1 MKSFPSTLLK
11 SGQSVDVYSSSKSIK
26 EAMIAAF
33 NNAMNASQESKPIF
47 DAKSLGLDYISGL
60 NSTTK
65 KELIDNIAAPITS
78 GATVKNKRSTI
89 RRTNEFITIEN
100 PLKFSSDVLNSIN
113 KYRFMFKKA
122 VRTNTIRYTVVDD
135 SKDTTSSGNNV
146 QHIDYINEASTPA
159 LFNPWYSV
167 STKGF
172 SASVPLIVLSDDVI
186 KENETKGNESIDI
199 IQDIRDNGKPKDNAN
214 SSTQIDTSSENQTAK
229 EKWVQMKVN
238 LAPQSKNIDLSD
250 CSIDTLV
257 KLSEQRATSLIGKK
271 EAISE
276 LGVAKYR
283 YIDFMFC
290 RDLGKIPNNHLL
302 TLRKFTRPVGDN
314 INTRLPKSDTPYN
327 FNQSMDVGRLVTW
340 FGNGDNKLE
349 DIIKYNYAATF
360 KQLDSKIQPVDSQED
375 EESTGIIGKMVNTIN
390 PRYNQAMSQ
399 GRTGSHNFISQLG
412 GRYLS
417 TSFANFARGG
427 QYERHEIFTPYDH
440 NKVYEPKNTIQS
452 THVYEGKLT
461 FSQEFTIKF
470 SYKLR
475 AYDNINPRAA
485 FLDLIGNILAVTYR
499 SGTFWGGSRMFRGA
513 PPNKVGTAKV
523 NAFLD
528 RTFDTLGGIGNN
540 LLSGN
545 LDIGGTLGSIWGAV
559 KQIASDAFN
568 TAKSLA
574 LGNTSTKGKSPLQV
588 IGAIVKHTG
597 LWSGVQGMIKNGL
610 GRPAVYALDSLLTGD
625 NVGLWHLTI
634 GNPRNPIMSIGNLI
648 IDKSEIT
655 QSGPLGLDD
664 FPTDL
669 MVSVSLKHGRPRDSA
684 EIQKMYTKGSGP
696 IYTPLGAKAASNF
709 YKLTSTKY
717 SANITTDDKDKDD
730 KDKENSFFNYIEQQ
744 QASTNDNAKSS
755 SALTTTEQTKI
766 VSTSAIAS
774 DKSKDLVDAANS
786 MLSNT
791 TNTVLYTDDTSWVYA
806 ELGDYLDEVVQ
817 TSIELSQPS
826 GEPPLDDATKQQ
838 MTEAANRYMPPNST
852 NQQEGI
858 T

>member
-65 KELIDNIAAPITS
+65 KELIDNIAAPITR
-78 GATVKNKRSTI
+78 GATEKNNRSTI
-89 RRTNEFITIEN
+89 GRTNKFITIEN

-135 SKDTTSSGNNV
+135 SKDTTSSGNNM

-172 SASVPLIVLSDDVI
+172 SASVPLVVLSDDES
-186 KENETKGNESIDI
+186 KDETVYR
-199 IQDIRDNGKPKDNAN
+199 IQDIRDTGKPKDNAN
-214 SSTQIDTSSENQTAK
+214 SSTQADTSSENQTTK
-229 EKWVQMKVN
+229 EKWIDMKVN

-257 KLSEQRATSLIGKK
+257 KLSEHRATSLVGQQ

-360 KQLDSKIQPVDSQED
+360 KQFDSKVDVVDSQED
-375 EESTGIIGKMVNTIN
+375 EESTGIIGKIVNTIN

-399 GRTGSHNFISQLG
+399 GRTGAHNFISQLG

-417 TSFANFARGG
+417 TSYANFGRGG
-427 QYERHEIFTPYDH
+427 QYDRHDIFGMYDH
-440 NKVYEPKNTIQS
+440 HKVYEPKNTIQS

-709 YKLTSTKY
+709 YKLTSINY
-717 SANITTDDKDKDD
+717 SANITKDKNDE
-730 KDKENSFFNYIEQQ
+730 ENSVFNFIEQQ
-744 QASTNDNAKSS
+744 KASTNNNAKSS
-755 SALTTTEQTKI
+755 STRTTTEQTKI

-786 MLSNT
+786 MLSNAT
-791 TNTVLYTDDTSWVYA
+791 ETSLHTNDASWVYA

-838 MTEAANRYMPPNST
+838 MTEAANRYTAQDGANGA
-852 NQQEGI
+852 NQQ
-858 T
+858 

>member
-65 KELIDNIAAPITS
+65 KELIDNIAAPITG
-78 GATVKNKRSTI
+78 GATVKNNRSTI

-135 SKDTTSSGNNV
+135 SKDTTSGGNNM

-172 SASVPLIVLSDDVI
+172 SASVPLVVLSDDES
-186 KENETKGNESIDI
+186 KDETIYR
-199 IQDIRDNGKPKDNAN
+199 IQDIRDTGKPKDNAN
-214 SSTQIDTSSENQTAK
+214 SSTQADTSSENQTTK
-229 EKWVQMKVN
+229 ETWIDMKVN

-257 KLSEQRATSLIGKK
+257 KLSEKRATSLVG
-271 EAISE
+271 ENSAISE

-399 GRTGSHNFISQLG
+399 GRTGAHNFISQLG

-709 YKLTSTKY
+709 YKLTSIKY
-717 SANITTDDKDKDD
+717 SANITKDEN
-730 KDKENSFFNYIEQQ
+730 DKENSVFNFIEQQ
-744 QASTNDNAKSS
+744 KASTNANAKSNS
-755 SALTTTEQTKI
+755 TRTTTEQTKI
-766 VSTSAIAS
+766 VATSAIAS
-774 DKSKDLVDAANS
+774 DKSADLVNAANS
-786 MLSNT
+786 MLSNAT
-791 TNTVLYTDDTSWVYA
+791 KTSLHTNDASWVYA

-826 GEPPLDDATKQQ
+826 GEPPLDDATKKQ
-838 MTEAANRYMPPNST
+838 MAADANRYMAQDGANGA

>member
-65 KELIDNIAAPITS
+65 KELIDNIAAPITK
-78 GATVKNKRSTI
+78 GATEKNKRSTI

-135 SKDTTSSGNNV
+135 SKDTTSSGNNM

-172 SASVPLIVLSDDVI
+172 SASVPLVVLSDDES
-186 KENETKGNESIDI
+186 KDETIYR
-199 IQDIRDNGKPKDNAN
+199 IQDIRDDGKPKDNAD
-214 SSTQIDTSSENQTAK
+214 SSTQADTSSENQTTK

-257 KLSEQRATSLIGKK
+257 KLSEQRATSLVGG
-271 EAISE
+271 AFISE

-349 DIIKYNYAATF
+349 DIIKYNYVATF
-360 KQLDSKIQPVDSQED
+360 KQFDSKVDVVDSHED
-375 EESTGIIGKMVNTIN
+375 EESTGIIGKIVNTIN

-399 GRTGSHNFISQLG
+399 GRTGAHNFISQLG

-417 TSFANFARGG
+417 TSYANFARGG
-427 QYERHEIFTPYDH
+427 QYDRHDIFGMYDH
-440 NKVYEPKNTIQS
+440 HKVYEPKNTIQS

-717 SANITTDDKDKDD
+717 SANITKDEN
-730 KDKENSFFNYIEQQ
+730 DKENSFFNYIEQQ
-744 QASTNDNAKSS
+744 QASTNTNAKSS
-755 SALTTTEQTKI
+755 SARTTDEQTKI
-766 VSTSAIAS
+766 VATSTIAS
-774 DKSKDLVDAANS
+774 DKSEDLVDAANS

-791 TNTVLYTDDTSWVYA
+791 DNKVIYTNDKSWVYA

-838 MTEAANRYMPPNST
+838 MTEAANRYMAQDAANGANSQ
-852 NQQEGI
+852 NA
-858 T
+858 

>member
-65 KELIDNIAAPITS
+65 KELIDNIAAPITR
-78 GATVKNKRSTI
+78 GATEKNNRSTI
-89 RRTNEFITIEN
+89 CRTNEFITIEN

-135 SKDTTSSGNNV
+135 SKDTTSGGNNT

-172 SASVPLIVLSDDVI
+172 SASVPLVVLSDDES
-186 KENETKGNESIDI
+186 KDETIYR
-199 IQDIRDNGKPKDNAN
+199 IQDIRDTGKPKDNAN
-214 SSTQIDTSSENQTAK
+214 SSTQADTSSENQTAK

-257 KLSEQRATSLIGKK
+257 KLSEQRATSLVGKK

-349 DIIKYNYAATF
+349 DIIKYNYVATF
-360 KQLDSKIQPVDSQED
+360 KQFDSKIQEVESHED
-375 EESTGIIGKMVNTIN
+375 DESTGIIGKLVNTIN

-399 GRTGSHNFISQLG
+399 GRTGAHNFISQLG

-417 TSFANFARGG
+417 TSYANFGRGG
-427 QYERHEIFTPYDH
+427 QYDRHQIFGMYDH
-440 NKVYEPKNTIQS
+440 HKVYEPKNTIQS

-717 SANITTDDKDKDD
+717 SANITKDD

-744 QASTNDNAKSS
+744 QASTNTNAKSNN
-755 SALTTTEQTKI
+755 ALTTDEQTKI
-766 VSTSAIAS
+766 VATSTITS
-774 DKSKDLVDAANS
+774 DKSKDLVNAANS
-786 MLSNT
+786 ILSSVDG
-791 TNTVLYTDDTSWVYA
+791 VLVTDDTSWVYA

-838 MTEAANRYMPPNST
+838 MAAAANEYMAKDGTNGA
-852 NQQEGI
+852 NQQGGI

>member
-65 KELIDNIAAPITS
+65 KELIDNIAAPITG
-78 GATVKNKRSTI
+78 GATVKNNRSTI

-135 SKDTTSSGNNV
+135 SKDTTSSGNNM

-172 SASVPLIVLSDDVI
+172 SASVPLIVSSAD
-186 KENETKGNESIDI
+186 ESTDI
-199 IQDIRDNGKPKDNAN
+199 SINRIQDIRDDGKPKDNAD
-214 SSTQIDTSSENQTAK
+214 SSTQADTSP
-229 EKWVQMKVN
+229 EKQKTIETWTEMKVN

-257 KLSEQRATSLIGKK
+257 KLSEQRATSLIGGTG
-271 EAISE
+271 ISE

-349 DIIKYNYAATF
+349 DIIKYNYVATF
-360 KQLDSKIQPVDSQED
+360 KQFDSKIQQVDSEED
-375 EESTGIIGKMVNTIN
+375 DESTGIIGKLVNTIN
-390 PRYNQAMSQ
+390 PKYNQAMSQ
-399 GRTGSHNFISQLG
+399 GRTGAHNFISQLG

-417 TSFANFARGG
+417 TSYANFARGG
-427 QYERHEIFTPYDH
+427 QYERHRIFTPYDQH
-440 NKVYEPKNTIQS
+440 KVYEPKNTIQS

-696 IYTPLGAKAASNF
+696 IYTPLGAKAASDF

-717 SANITTDDKDKDD
+717 SANITTDDKDK
-730 KDKENSFFNYIEQQ
+730 ENSVFNFIEQQ
-744 QASTNDNAKSS
+744 QASTNANAKSN
-755 SALTTTEQTKI
+755 SARTTDEQTKI
-766 VSTSAIAS
+766 VATSTIAS
-774 DKSKDLVDAANS
+774 DKSEDLVDAANS
-786 MLSNT
+786 MLCNINDT
-791 TNTVLYTDDTSWVYA
+791 LLYTDDTSWVYA

-838 MTEAANRYMPPNST
+838 MAAAANEYNAQNDANAA
-852 NQQEGI
+852 NQQG
-858 T
+858 

>member
-65 KELIDNIAAPITS
+65 KELIDNIIAPITK
-78 GATVKNKRSTI
+78 GATEKNKRSTI

-135 SKDTTSSGNNV
+135 SKDTTSSGNNT

-172 SASVPLIVLSDDVI
+172 SASVPLVVLSDDES
-186 KENETKGNESIDI
+186 KDETIYR
-199 IQDIRDNGKPKDNAN
+199 IQDIRDDGKPKDNAD
-214 SSTQIDTSSENQTAK
+214 SSTQADTSSENQTTK

-257 KLSEQRATSLIGKK
+257 KLSEQRATSLVGG
-271 EAISE
+271 ACISE

-349 DIIKYNYAATF
+349 DIIKYNYVATF
-360 KQLDSKIQPVDSQED
+360 KQFDSKIQPVDSQED

-399 GRTGSHNFISQLG
+399 GRTGAHNFISQLG

-417 TSFANFARGG
+417 TSFANFGRGG
-427 QYERHEIFTPYDH
+427 QYERHEIFGMYDH
-440 NKVYEPKNTIQS
+440 HKVYEPKNTIQS

-717 SANITTDDKDKDD
+717 SANITKDEN
-730 KDKENSFFNYIEQQ
+730 DKENSFFNYIEQQ
-744 QASTNDNAKSS
+744 QASTNTNAKSS
-755 SALTTTEQTKI
+755 SARTTDEQTKI
-766 VSTSAIAS
+766 VATSTIAS
-774 DKSKDLVDAANS
+774 DKSEDLVDAANS

-791 TNTVLYTDDTSWVYA
+791 DNTALYTNDKSWVYA

-838 MTEAANRYMPPNST
+838 MTAEANRYMAQDGT

>member
-65 KELIDNIAAPITS
+65 KELIDNIAAPITR
-78 GATVKNKRSTI
+78 GATEKNNRSTI
-89 RRTNEFITIEN
+89 GRTNKFITIEN

-135 SKDTTSSGNNV
+135 SKDTTSSGNNM

-172 SASVPLIVLSDDVI
+172 SASVPLVVLSDDES
-186 KENETKGNESIDI
+186 KDETIYR
-199 IQDIRDNGKPKDNAN
+199 IQDIRDDGKPKDNVD
-214 SSTQIDTSSENQTAK
+214 SSTQTDTSSENQTTK
-229 EKWVQMKVN
+229 ETWIDMKVN

-257 KLSEQRATSLIGKK
+257 KLSEQRATSLVGGTG
-271 EAISE
+271 ISE

-349 DIIKYNYAATF
+349 DIIKYNYVATF
-360 KQLDSKIQPVDSQED
+360 KQFDSKVDVVDSNED
-375 EESTGIIGKMVNTIN
+375 EESTGIIGKIVNTIN

-399 GRTGSHNFISQLG
+399 GRTGAHNFISQLG

-417 TSFANFARGG
+417 TSYANFARGG
-427 QYERHEIFTPYDH
+427 QYERHRIFTPYDQH
-440 NKVYEPKNTIQS
+440 KVYEPKNTIQS

-717 SANITTDDKDKDD
+717 SANITKDD
-730 KDKENSFFNYIEQQ
+730 NDEENSVFNFIEQQ
-744 QASTNDNAKSS
+744 KASTNTNAKSDS
-755 SALTTTEQTKI
+755 TRTTTEQTKI
-766 VSTSAIAS
+766 VATSTIAS
-774 DKSKDLVDAANS
+774 DKSADLVNAANS
-786 MLSNT
+786 MLSNST
-791 TNTVLYTDDTSWVYA
+791 ETSLHTNDVSWVYA

-838 MTEAANRYMPPNST
+838 MEAAANEYMAKNDANGANT
-852 NQQEGI
+852 QNA
-858 T
+858 

>member
-47 DAKSLGLDYISGL
+47 DVKSLGLDYISGL

-65 KELIDNIAAPITS
+65 KELIDNIAAPITK
-78 GATVKNKRSTI
+78 GATEKNKRNTI

-135 SKDTTSSGNNV
+135 SKDTTSGGNNM

-172 SASVPLIVLSDDVI
+172 SASVPLVVLSDDES
-186 KENETKGNESIDI
+186 KDETIYR
-199 IQDIRDNGKPKDNAN
+199 IQDIRDDGKPKDNAN
-214 SSTQIDTSSENQTAK
+214 SSTQTDTNSEKQTTK
-229 EKWVQMKVN
+229 EEWVQMKVN

-257 KLSEQRATSLIGKK
+257 KLSEKRATSLVGGTG
-271 EAISE
+271 ISE

-349 DIIKYNYAATF
+349 DIIKYNYVATF
-360 KQLDSKIQPVDSQED
+360 KQFDSKVDVVDSQED
-375 EESTGIIGKMVNTIN
+375 EESTGIIGKIVNTIN

-399 GRTGSHNFISQLG
+399 GRTGAHNFISQLG

-417 TSFANFARGG
+417 TSYANFGRGG
-427 QYERHEIFTPYDH
+427 QYDRHDIFGMYDH
-440 NKVYEPKNTIQS
+440 HKVYEPKNTIQS

-717 SANITTDDKDKDD
+717 SANITKDD
-730 KDKENSFFNYIEQQ
+730 KDKENSFFNFIEQQ
-744 QASTNDNAKSS
+744 KASTNTNAKSD
-755 SALTTTEQTKI
+755 SARTTTEQTKI
-766 VSTSAIAS
+766 VATSAIAT
-774 DKSKDLVDAANS
+774 DKSEDLVNAANS
-786 MLSNT
+786 MLSNAT
-791 TNTVLYTDDTSWVYA
+791 ETSLHTNDTSWVYA

-838 MTEAANRYMPPNST
+838 MAADANRYMAQDAANGANGANT
-852 NQQEGI
+852 QNA
-858 T
+858 

>member
-65 KELIDNIAAPITS
+65 KELIDNIAAPITR
-78 GATVKNKRSTI
+78 GATEKNKRSTI

-135 SKDTTSSGNNV
+135 SKDTTSSGNNM

-186 KENETKGNESIDI
+186 KENEIKGNESIDI

-214 SSTQIDTSSENQTAK
+214 SSTQADTSSENQTAK

-349 DIIKYNYAATF
+349 DIIKYNYVATF
-360 KQLDSKIQPVDSQED
+360 KQFDSKVDVVESHED
-375 EESTGIIGKMVNTIN
+375 DESTGVIGKIVNTIN

-399 GRTGSHNFISQLG
+399 GRTGAHNFISQLG

-417 TSFANFARGG
+417 TSYANFGRGG
-427 QYERHEIFTPYDH
+427 QYDRHDIFGMYDH
-440 NKVYEPKNTIQS
+440 HKIYEPKNTIQS

-717 SANITTDDKDKDD
+717 SANITKDEN
-730 KDKENSFFNYIEQQ
+730 DKENSVFNFIEQQ
-744 QASTNDNAKSS
+744 KASTNNNARSN

-774 DKSKDLVDAANS
+774 DKSRDLVDAANS
-786 MLSNT
+786 MLSSVDG
-791 TNTVLYTDDTSWVYA
+791 VLVTDDTSWVYA

-838 MTEAANRYMPPNST
+838 MAEAANRYMPPDGT
-852 NQQEGI
+852 NGANAQNA
-858 T
+858 

>member
-65 KELIDNIAAPITS
+65 KELIDNIAAPITG

-135 SKDTTSSGNNV
+135 SKDTTSGGNNM

-172 SASVPLIVLSDDVI
+172 SASVPLVVLSDDES
-186 KENETKGNESIDI
+186 KDETIYR
-199 IQDIRDNGKPKDNAN
+199 IQDIRDTGKPKDNAN
-214 SSTQIDTSSENQTAK
+214 SSTQADTSSENQTAK
-229 EKWVQMKVN
+229 EKWVEMKVN

-257 KLSEQRATSLIGKK
+257 KLSEKRATSLVGEK

-349 DIIKYNYAATF
+349 DIIKYNYVATF
-360 KQLDSKIQPVDSQED
+360 KPLDSKIQQVDSQED

-390 PRYNQAMSQ
+390 PKYNQAMSQ

-427 QYERHEIFTPYDH
+427 QYERHQIFTPYDQH
-440 NKVYEPKNTIQS
+440 KVYEPKNTIQS

-709 YKLTSTKY
+709 YKLTSKKY
-717 SANITTDDKDKDD
+717 STNITEDKDD
-730 KDKENSFFNYIEQQ
+730 SENNVFNFIEQQ
-744 QASTNDNAKSS
+744 KASTNDNAKSS
-755 SALTTTEQTKI
+755 SARTIDEQTKI
-766 VSTSAIAS
+766 VATSTIAS
-774 DKSKDLVDAANS
+774 DKSSDLVDAANS
-786 MLSNT
+786 MLSNMENT
-791 TNTVLYTDDTSWVYA
+791 SLHTNDASWVYA

-838 MTEAANRYMPPNST
+838 MAAAANEYMAQDGANGA
-852 NQQEGI
+852 NQQEG
-858 T
+858 

>member
-65 KELIDNIAAPITS
+65 KELIDNIAAPITR
-78 GATVKNKRSTI
+78 GATEKNNRSTI
-89 RRTNEFITIEN
+89 GRTNEFITIEN

-135 SKDTTSSGNNV
+135 SKDTTSSGNNT

-172 SASVPLIVLSDDVI
+172 SASVPLVVLSDDES
-186 KENETKGNESIDI
+186 KDETIYR

-214 SSTQIDTSSENQTAK
+214 SSTQADTSSENQTAK

-257 KLSEQRATSLIGKK
+257 KLSEQRATSLVGGTG
-271 EAISE
+271 ISE

-360 KQLDSKIQPVDSQED
+360 KQFDSKIQEVDSHED
-375 EESTGIIGKMVNTIN
+375 DESTGVIGKLVNTIN

-417 TSFANFARGG
+417 TSFANFGRGG
-427 QYERHEIFTPYDH
+427 QYDRHEIFGMYDH
-440 NKVYEPKNTIQS
+440 HKVYEPKNTIQS

-499 SGTFWGGSRMFRGA
+499 SGTFWGGSRMFKGA

-717 SANITTDDKDKDD
+717 SANITKDKNDD
-730 KDKENSFFNYIEQQ
+730 ENSVFNFIEQQ
-744 QASTNDNAKSS
+744 KASTNNNAKSNN
-755 SALTTTEQTKI
+755 ALTTTEQTKI
-766 VSTSAIAS
+766 VATSTIAT
-774 DKSKDLVDAANS
+774 DKSEDLVNAANS
-786 MLSNT
+786 MLSNAT
-791 TNTVLYTDDTSWVYA
+791 ETSLHTNDTSWVYA

-838 MTEAANRYMPPNST
+838 MTEAANRYMPPDST
-852 NQQEGI
+852 NGANQQGEI

>member
-65 KELIDNIAAPITS
+65 KELIDNIAAPITG

-89 RRTNEFITIEN
+89 GRTNKFITIEN

-135 SKDTTSSGNNV
+135 SKDTTSSGNNM

-172 SASVPLIVLSDDVI
+172 SASVPLVVLSDDES
-186 KENETKGNESIDI
+186 KEETIYR
-199 IQDIRDNGKPKDNAN
+199 IQDIRDTGKPKDNAN
-214 SSTQIDTSSENQTAK
+214 SSTQADTSSENQTAK
-229 EKWVQMKVN
+229 EKWIDMKVN

-257 KLSEQRATSLIGKK
+257 KLSEQRATSLVGQK

-349 DIIKYNYAATF
+349 DIIKYNYVATF
-360 KQLDSKIQPVDSQED
+360 KQFDSKVDVVDSNED
-375 EESTGIIGKMVNTIN
+375 EESTGIIGKIVNTIN

-399 GRTGSHNFISQLG
+399 GRTGAHNFISQLG

-417 TSFANFARGG
+417 TSYANFGRGG
-427 QYERHEIFTPYDH
+427 QYDRHDIFGMYDH
-440 NKVYEPKNTIQS
+440 HKIYEPKNTIQS

-717 SANITTDDKDKDD
+717 SANITTDDN
-730 KDKENSFFNYIEQQ
+730 DKENSVFNFIEQQ
-744 QASTNDNAKSS
+744 QASTNNNAKSAS
-755 SALTTTEQTKI
+755 TRTTDEQTKI
-766 VSTSAIAS
+766 VATSAIVS
-774 DKSKDLVDAANS
+774 DKSADLVDAANS
-786 MLSNT
+786 MLSNSNT
-791 TNTVLYTDDTSWVYA
+791 AKTSLHTNDASWVYA

-838 MTEAANRYMPPNST
+838 MAAAANEYMAQDGANGANT
-852 NQQEGI
+852 QN

>member
-65 KELIDNIAAPITS
+65 KELIDNIIAPITK
-78 GATVKNKRSTI
+78 GATEKNKRSTI

-135 SKDTTSSGNNV
+135 SKDTTSSGNNT

-172 SASVPLIVLSDDVI
+172 SASVPLVVLSDDES
-186 KENETKGNESIDI
+186 KDETIYR
-199 IQDIRDNGKPKDNAN
+199 IQDIRDDGKPKDNAD
-214 SSTQIDTSSENQTAK
+214 SSTQADTSSENQTTK

-257 KLSEQRATSLIGKK
+257 KLSEQRATSLVGG
-271 EAISE
+271 ACISE

-349 DIIKYNYAATF
+349 DIIKYNYVATF
-360 KQLDSKIQPVDSQED
+360 KQFDSKIQPVDSQED

-390 PRYNQAMSQ
+390 LRYNQAMSQ
-399 GRTGSHNFISQLG
+399 GRTGAHNFISQLG

-427 QYERHEIFTPYDH
+427 QYERHEIFTPYDNH
-440 NKVYEPKNTIQS
+440 KVYEPKNTIQS

-717 SANITTDDKDKDD
+717 SANITKDEN
-730 KDKENSFFNYIEQQ
+730 DKENSFFNYIEQQ
-744 QASTNDNAKSS
+744 QASTNTNAKSS
-755 SALTTTEQTKI
+755 SARTTDEQTKI
-766 VSTSAIAS
+766 VATSTIAS
-774 DKSKDLVDAANS
+774 DKSEDLVDAANS

-791 TNTVLYTDDTSWVYA
+791 ANTALYTNDKSWVYA

-838 MTEAANRYMPPNST
+838 MTAEANRYMAQDGT

>member
-47 DAKSLGLDYISGL
+47 DVKSLGLDYISGL

-65 KELIDNIAAPITS
+65 KELIDNIAAPITG
-78 GATVKNKRSTI
+78 GATVKNNRSTI
-89 RRTNEFITIEN
+89 GRTNKFITIEN

-135 SKDTTSSGNNV
+135 SKDTTSNGNNM

-172 SASVPLIVLSDDVI
+172 SASVPLVVLSDDES
-186 KENETKGNESIDI
+186 KDETIYR
-199 IQDIRDNGKPKDNAN
+199 IQDIRDDGKPKDNVD
-214 SSTQIDTSSENQTAK
+214 SSTQTDTSSENQTTK
-229 EKWVQMKVN
+229 ETWTKMEVN

-257 KLSEQRATSLIGKK
+257 KLSEQRATSLVGGTG
-271 EAISE
+271 ISE

-349 DIIKYNYAATF
+349 DIIKYNYVATF
-360 KQLDSKIQPVDSQED
+360 KQFDSKIQQVDSEED
-375 EESTGIIGKMVNTIN
+375 EESTGIIGKLVNTIN
-390 PRYNQAMSQ
+390 PKYNQAMSQ
-399 GRTGSHNFISQLG
+399 GRTGAHNFISQLG

-417 TSFANFARGG
+417 TSYANFARGG
-427 QYERHEIFTPYDH
+427 QYERHRIFTPYDQH
-440 NKVYEPKNTIQS
+440 KVYEPKNTIQS

-709 YKLTSTKY
+709 YKLTSIKY
-717 SANITTDDKDKDD
+717 SANITTDEN
-730 KDKENSFFNYIEQQ
+730 DKENSVFNFIEQQ
-744 QASTNDNAKSS
+744 KASTNNNAKSG
-755 SALTTTEQTKI
+755 SARTTTEQTKI

-774 DKSKDLVDAANS
+774 DKSSDLVDAANS
-786 MLSNT
+786 MLSNAT
-791 TNTVLYTDDTSWVYA
+791 ETSLRTNDASWVYA

-838 MTEAANRYMPPNST
+838 MTEAANRYMAQNDANSA
-852 NQQEGI
+852 NQQG
-858 T
+858 

>member
-65 KELIDNIAAPITS
+65 KELIDNIAAPITN

-135 SKDTTSSGNNV
+135 SKDTTSGGNNT

-172 SASVPLIVLSDDVI
+172 SASVPLVVLSDDES
-186 KENETKGNESIDI
+186 KDETIYR

-214 SSTQIDTSSENQTAK
+214 SSTQIDTSSENQAAK

-349 DIIKYNYAATF
+349 DIIKYNYVATF
-360 KQLDSKIQPVDSQED
+360 KQFDSKVDVVDSQED
-375 EESTGIIGKMVNTIN
+375 EESTGIIGKIVNTIN

-399 GRTGSHNFISQLG
+399 GRTGAHNFISQLG

-417 TSFANFARGG
+417 TSYANFGRGG
-427 QYERHEIFTPYDH
+427 QYDRHDIFGMYDH
-440 NKVYEPKNTIQS
+440 HKVYEPKNTIQS

-717 SANITTDDKDKDD
+717 SANITTDDKDK
-730 KDKENSFFNYIEQQ
+730 ENSVFNFIEQ
-744 QASTNDNAKSS
+744 QASTNTNAKSDS
-755 SALTTTEQTKI
+755 TRTTTEQTKI
-766 VSTSAIAS
+766 VATSTITS

-786 MLSNT
+786 ILSIDN
-791 TNTVLYTDDTSWVYA
+791 VLDVDDASWVYA

-838 MTEAANRYMPPNST
+838 MEAAANEYAPKDGT
-852 NQQEGI
+852 NGANTQNA
-858 T
+858 

>member
-65 KELIDNIAAPITS
+65 KELIDNIAAPITG

-172 SASVPLIVLSDDVI
+172 SASVPLVVLSDDES
-186 KENETKGNESIDI
+186 KDETIYR
-199 IQDIRDNGKPKDNAN
+199 IQDIRDTGKLKDNAN
-214 SSTQIDTSSENQTAK
+214 SSTQADTSSENQTAK

-349 DIIKYNYAATF
+349 DIIKYNYVATF
-360 KQLDSKIQPVDSQED
+360 KQFDSKVDVVDSHED
-375 EESTGIIGKMVNTIN
+375 EESTGIIGKIVNTIN

-399 GRTGSHNFISQLG
+399 GRTGAHNFISQLG

-417 TSFANFARGG
+417 TSYANFGRGG
-427 QYERHEIFTPYDH
+427 QYDRHDIFGMYDH
-440 NKVYEPKNTIQS
+440 HKVYEPKNTIQS

-717 SANITTDDKDKDD
+717 SANITEDE
-730 KDKENSFFNYIEQQ
+730 KDKENSVFNFIEQQ
-744 QASTNDNAKSS
+744 KASTNTNAKSS
-755 SALTTTEQTKI
+755 STRTTTEQTKI
-766 VSTSAIAS
+766 VATSTIAS
-774 DKSKDLVDAANS
+774 DKSEDLVNAANS
-786 MLSNT
+786 ILSIDN
-791 TNTVLYTDDTSWVYA
+791 VLDTDDASWVYA

-838 MTEAANRYMPPNST
+838 MAEAANRLPQDST
-852 NQQEGI
+852 NGANTQNA
-858 T
+858 

>member
-65 KELIDNIAAPITS
+65 KELIDNIAAPITG
-78 GATVKNKRSTI
+78 GATVKNNRSTI
-89 RRTNEFITIEN
+89 GRTNKFITIEN

-135 SKDTTSSGNNV
+135 SKDTTSSGNNM

-172 SASVPLIVLSDDVI
+172 SASVPLVVLSDDES
-186 KENETKGNESIDI
+186 KDETIYR
-199 IQDIRDNGKPKDNAN
+199 IQDIRDTGKPKDNAN
-214 SSTQIDTSSENQTAK
+214 SSTQADTSSENQTTK
-229 EKWVQMKVN
+229 ETWTEMKVN

-257 KLSEQRATSLIGKK
+257 KLSEKRATSLVG
-271 EAISE
+271 ENSAISE

-349 DIIKYNYAATF
+349 DIIKYNYVATF
-360 KQLDSKIQPVDSQED
+360 KPLDSKIQQVDSQED

-390 PRYNQAMSQ
+390 PKYNQAMSQ

-427 QYERHEIFTPYDH
+427 QYERHDIFTPYDH

-717 SANITTDDKDKDD
+717 SDNITKDKNDD
-730 KDKENSFFNYIEQQ
+730 ENSVFNFIEQQ
-744 QASTNDNAKSS
+744 KASTNNNARSNN
-755 SALTTTEQTKI
+755 ALTTTEQTKI
-766 VSTSAIAS
+766 VSTSTIAS
-774 DKSKDLVDAANS
+774 DKSEDLVNAANS
-786 MLSNT
+786 MLSNAT
-791 TNTVLYTDDTSWVYA
+791 KTSLHTNDASWVYA

-838 MTEAANRYMPPNST
+838 MEAAANEYMAKDGTNGA
-852 NQQEGI
+852 NQQGGI

>member
-65 KELIDNIAAPITS
+65 KELIDNIAAPITG

-135 SKDTTSSGNNV
+135 SKDTTSGGNNT

-172 SASVPLIVLSDDVI
+172 SASVPLIVSSAD
-186 KENETKGNESIDI
+186 ESTDI
-199 IQDIRDNGKPKDNAN
+199 SIGRIQDIRDDGKPKDNVD
-214 SSTQIDTSSENQTAK
+214 SSTQADTNSEKSKTV
-229 EKWVQMKVN
+229 ETWTEMKVN

-349 DIIKYNYAATF
+349 DIIKYNYVATF
-360 KQLDSKIQPVDSQED
+360 KPLDSKIQPVDSQED

-390 PRYNQAMSQ
+390 PKYNQAMSQ

-717 SANITTDDKDKDD
+717 SANITKDEN
-730 KDKENSFFNYIEQQ
+730 DKENSVFNFIEQQ
-744 QASTNDNAKSS
+744 KASTNNNARSNN
-755 SALTTTEQTKI
+755 ARTTTEQTKI
-766 VSTSAIAS
+766 VATSTIAS
-774 DKSKDLVDAANS
+774 DKSEDLVNAANS
-786 MLSNT
+786 ILSIDN
-791 TNTVLYTDDTSWVYA
+791 VLDTDDASWVYA

-838 MTEAANRYMPPNST
+838 MAAAANEYMAQDGTNGA
-852 NQQEGI
+852 NQQGEI

>member
-47 DAKSLGLDYISGL
+47 DVKSLGLDYISGL

-65 KELIDNIAAPITS
+65 KELIDNIAAPITG
-78 GATVKNKRSTI
+78 GATVKNNRSTI
-89 RRTNEFITIEN
+89 GRTNKFITIEN

-135 SKDTTSSGNNV
+135 SKDTTSNGNNM

-172 SASVPLIVLSDDVI
+172 SASVPLVVLSDDES
-186 KENETKGNESIDI
+186 KDETIYR
-199 IQDIRDNGKPKDNAN
+199 IQDIRDDGKPKDNVD
-214 SSTQIDTSSENQTAK
+214 SSTQTDTSSENQTTK
-229 EKWVQMKVN
+229 ETWTKMEVN

-257 KLSEQRATSLIGKK
+257 KLSEQRATSLVGGTG
-271 EAISE
+271 ISE

-399 GRTGSHNFISQLG
+399 GRTGAHNFISQLG

-417 TSFANFARGG
+417 TSFANFGRGG

-588 IGAIVKHTG
+588 IGAIIKHTG

-717 SANITTDDKDKDD
+717 SANITKDKNDE
-730 KDKENSFFNYIEQQ
+730 ENSVFNFIEQQ
-744 QASTNDNAKSS
+744 KASTNNNAKSG
-755 SALTTTEQTKI
+755 SARTTDEQTKI
-766 VSTSAIAS
+766 VATSTIAS
-774 DKSKDLVDAANS
+774 DKSSDLVDAANS
-786 MLSNT
+786 MLSNAT
-791 TNTVLYTDDTSWVYA
+791 ETSLRTNDASWVYA

-838 MTEAANRYMPPNST
+838 MTEAANRYMAQNDANSA
-852 NQQEGI
+852 NQQG
-858 T
+858 

>member
-65 KELIDNIAAPITS
+65 KELIDNIAAPITG

-135 SKDTTSSGNNV
+135 SKDTTSGGNNT

-172 SASVPLIVLSDDVI
+172 SASVPLIVSSAD
-186 KENETKGNESIDI
+186 ESTDI
-199 IQDIRDNGKPKDNAN
+199 SIGRIQDIRDDGKPKDNVD
-214 SSTQIDTSSENQTAK
+214 SSTQADTSA
-229 EKWVQMKVN
+229 EKSKTVETWTEMKVN

-349 DIIKYNYAATF
+349 DIIKYNYVATF
-360 KQLDSKIQPVDSQED
+360 KPLDSKIQQVDSQED

-390 PRYNQAMSQ
+390 PKYNQAMSQ

-417 TSFANFARGG
+417 TSYANFGRGG
-427 QYERHEIFTPYDH
+427 QYERHDIFTPYDH

-717 SANITTDDKDKDD
+717 SADITKDKN
-730 KDKENSFFNYIEQQ
+730 DKENSVFNCIQ
-744 QASTNDNAKSS
+744 QASANTNAKSDS
-755 SALTTTEQTKI
+755 TRTTDEQTKI
-766 VSTSAIAS
+766 VATSTITS

-786 MLSNT
+786 ILSSVEG
-791 TNTVLYTDDTSWVYA
+791 VLATDDESWVYA

-826 GEPPLDDATKQQ
+826 GEPPLDDATKKQ
-838 MTEAANRYMPPNST
+838 MAADANRYMAQDGANGA
-852 NQQEGI
+852 NGANVQNV
-858 T
+858 

>member
-65 KELIDNIAAPITS
+65 KELIDNIAAPITG
-78 GATVKNKRSTI
+78 GATVKNNRSTI
-89 RRTNEFITIEN
+89 GRTNKFITIEN

-135 SKDTTSSGNNV
+135 SKDTTSSGNNM

-172 SASVPLIVLSDDVI
+172 SASVPLVVLSDD
-186 KENETKGNESIDI
+186 ESIDTSI
-199 IQDIRDNGKPKDNAN
+199 DRIQDIRDTGKPKDNAN
-214 SSTQIDTSSENQTAK
+214 SSTQIDTSSENQTTK
-229 EKWVQMKVN
+229 ETWTKMEVN

-257 KLSEQRATSLIGKK
+257 KLSEKRATSLVG
-271 EAISE
+271 ENSAISE

-360 KQLDSKIQPVDSQED
+360 KQFDSKIQEVDSHED
-375 EESTGIIGKMVNTIN
+375 DESTGIIGKMVNTIN

-417 TSFANFARGG
+417 TSFANFGRGG
-427 QYERHEIFTPYDH
+427 QYDRHDIFGMYDH
-440 NKVYEPKNTIQS
+440 HKVYEPKNTIQS

-499 SGTFWGGSRMFRGA
+499 SGTFWGGSRMFKGA

-540 LLSGN
+540 LLSCN

-634 GNPRNPIMSIGNLI
+634 GNPRNPVMSIGNLI

-696 IYTPLGAKAASNF
+696 IYTPLGAKAASDF
-709 YKLTSTKY
+709 YKLTSIKY
-717 SANITTDDKDKDD
+717 SSNITEDKN
-730 KDKENSFFNYIEQQ
+730 DKEDSIFNFIEQQ
-744 QASTNDNAKSS
+744 KASTNNNARSN

-774 DKSKDLVDAANS
+774 DKSEDLVNAANS
-786 MLSNT
+786 MLSNAENT
-791 TNTVLYTDDTSWVYA
+791 SLHTNDASWVYA

-838 MTEAANRYMPPNST
+838 MAAAANEYMTQNDANGA
-852 NQQEGI
+852 NQQG
-858 T
+858 

>member
-65 KELIDNIAAPITS
+65 KELIDNIAAPITN
-78 GATVKNKRSTI
+78 GATVKNNRSTI
-89 RRTNEFITIEN
+89 GRTNKFITIEN

-135 SKDTTSSGNNV
+135 SKDTTSGGNNT

-172 SASVPLIVLSDDVI
+172 SASVPLVVLSDDES
-186 KENETKGNESIDI
+186 KDETIYR
-199 IQDIRDNGKPKDNAN
+199 IQDIRDDGKPKDNID

-229 EKWVQMKVN
+229 EEWVEMKVN

-257 KLSEQRATSLIGKK
+257 KLSEQRATSLVGGTG
-271 EAISE
+271 ISE

-360 KQLDSKIQPVDSQED
+360 KQFDSKIDVVESQED
-375 EESTGIIGKMVNTIN
+375 EESTGIIGKIVNTIN

-399 GRTGSHNFISQLG
+399 GRTGAHNFISQLG

-417 TSFANFARGG
+417 TSYANFGRGG
-427 QYERHEIFTPYDH
+427 QYDRHDIFGMYDH
-440 NKVYEPKNTIQS
+440 HKVYEPKNTIQS

-717 SANITTDDKDKDD
+717 SANITKDENDE
-730 KDKENSFFNYIEQQ
+730 ENSVFNFIEQQ
-744 QASTNDNAKSS
+744 KASTNANAKSGS
-755 SALTTTEQTKI
+755 TRTTDEQTKI
-766 VSTSAIAS
+766 VATSTIAS
-774 DKSKDLVDAANS
+774 DKSEDLVNAANS
-786 MLSNT
+786 MLSNDVSAALH
-791 TNTVLYTDDTSWVYA
+791 TNDASWVYA

-826 GEPPLDDATKQQ
+826 GEPPLDDATKKQ
-838 MTEAANRYMPPNST
+838 MTAEANRYMAQDGANDT
-852 NQQEGI
+852 NQQGGI

>member
-65 KELIDNIAAPITS
+65 KELIDNIAAPITK
-78 GATVKNKRSTI
+78 GATEKNKRSTI

-135 SKDTTSSGNNV
+135 SKDTTSSGNNT

-172 SASVPLIVLSDDVI
+172 SASVPLVVLSDDES
-186 KENETKGNESIDI
+186 KDETIYR
-199 IQDIRDNGKPKDNAN
+199 IQDIRDDGKPKDNAD
-214 SSTQIDTSSENQTAK
+214 SSTQADTSSENQTTK

-257 KLSEQRATSLIGKK
+257 KLSEQRATSLVGG
-271 EAISE
+271 ACISE

-349 DIIKYNYAATF
+349 DIIKYNYVATF

-399 GRTGSHNFISQLG
+399 GRTGAHNFISQLG

-417 TSFANFARGG
+417 TSFANFGRGG
-427 QYERHEIFTPYDH
+427 QYERHDIFGMYDH
-440 NKVYEPKNTIQS
+440 HKVYEPKNTIQS

-717 SANITTDDKDKDD
+717 SANITKDEN
-730 KDKENSFFNYIEQQ
+730 DKENSFFNYIEQQ
-744 QASTNDNAKSS
+744 QASTNTNAKSS
-755 SALTTTEQTKI
+755 SARTTDEQTKI
-766 VSTSAIAS
+766 VATSAIAS
-774 DKSKDLVDAANS
+774 DKSEDLVDAANS

-791 TNTVLYTDDTSWVYA
+791 DNKVLYTNDKSWVYA

-838 MTEAANRYMPPNST
+838 MTEAANRYMAQDGT

>member
-65 KELIDNIAAPITS
+65 KELIDNIAAPITG

-135 SKDTTSSGNNV
+135 SKDTTSSGNNM

-172 SASVPLIVLSDDVI
+172 SASVPLIVSSAD
-186 KENETKGNESIDI
+186 ESTDI
-199 IQDIRDNGKPKDNAN
+199 SINRIQDIRDDGKPKDNAD
-214 SSTQIDTSSENQTAK
+214 SSTQADTSP
-229 EKWVQMKVN
+229 EKQKTIETWTEMKVN

-257 KLSEQRATSLIGKK
+257 KLSEQRATSLIGGTG
-271 EAISE
+271 ISE

-349 DIIKYNYAATF
+349 DIIKYNYVATF
-360 KQLDSKIQPVDSQED
+360 KQFDSKIQQVDSEED
-375 EESTGIIGKMVNTIN
+375 DESTGIIGKLVNTIN
-390 PRYNQAMSQ
+390 PKYNQAMSQ
-399 GRTGSHNFISQLG
+399 GRTGAHNFISQLG

-417 TSFANFARGG
+417 TSYANFARGG
-427 QYERHEIFTPYDH
+427 QYERHRIFTPYDQH
-440 NKVYEPKNTIQS
+440 KVYEPKNTIQS

-696 IYTPLGAKAASNF
+696 IYTPLGAKAASDF

-717 SANITTDDKDKDD
+717 SANITTDDKDK
-730 KDKENSFFNYIEQQ
+730 ENSVFNFIEQQ
-744 QASTNDNAKSS
+744 QASTNANAKSN
-755 SALTTTEQTKI
+755 SARTTDEQTKI
-766 VSTSAIAS
+766 VATSTIAS
-774 DKSKDLVDAANS
+774 DKSEDLVDAANS
-786 MLSNT
+786 MLCNINDT
-791 TNTVLYTDDTSWVYA
+791 LLYTDDTSWVYA

-838 MTEAANRYMPPNST
+838 MAAAANEYNAQNDANAA
-852 NQQEGI
+852 NQQG
-858 T
+858 

>member
-65 KELIDNIAAPITS
+65 KELIDNIAAPITG

-135 SKDTTSSGNNV
+135 NKDTTSGGNNT

-172 SASVPLIVLSDDVI
+172 SASVPLIVSSAD
-186 KENETKGNESIDI
+186 ESTDI
-199 IQDIRDNGKPKDNAN
+199 SIGRIQDIRDDGKPKDNVD
-214 SSTQIDTSSENQTAK
+214 SSTQADTNSEKSKTV
-229 EKWVQMKVN
+229 ETWTEMKVN

-349 DIIKYNYAATF
+349 DIIKYNYVATF
-360 KQLDSKIQPVDSQED
+360 KPLDSKIQQVDSQED

-390 PRYNQAMSQ
+390 PKYNQAMSQ

-417 TSFANFARGG
+417 TSFANFGRGG
-427 QYERHEIFTPYDH
+427 QYERHDIFTPYDH

-717 SANITTDDKDKDD
+717 SADITEDKN
-730 KDKENSFFNYIEQQ
+730 DKENNVFNFIQ
-744 QASTNDNAKSS
+744 QASTNSNAKSS
-755 SALTTTEQTKI
+755 SARTTDEQTKI
-766 VSTSAIAS
+766 VATSTITS
-774 DKSKDLVDAANS
+774 DKSKDLVNAANS
-786 MLSNT
+786 ILSSVDG
-791 TNTVLYTDDTSWVYA
+791 VLVTDDESWVYA

-838 MTEAANRYMPPNST
+838 MEAAANEYMAKDGTNGA
-852 NQQEGI
+852 NQQGGI

>member
-65 KELIDNIAAPITS
+65 KELIDNIAAPITN
-78 GATVKNKRSTI
+78 GATEKNKRSTI

-172 SASVPLIVLSDDVI
+172 SASVPLILSSADESKD
-186 KENETKGNESIDI
+186 ETIYR
-199 IQDIRDNGKPKDNAN
+199 IQDIRDDGKPKDNAN
-214 SSTQIDTSSENQTAK
+214 SSTQTDTSPERPKTV
-229 EKWVQMKVN
+229 ETWTEMKVN

-257 KLSEQRATSLIGKK
+257 KLSEQRATSLIGRTG
-271 EAISE
+271 ISE

-360 KQLDSKIQPVDSQED
+360 KQLDSKIQQVDSQED

-399 GRTGSHNFISQLG
+399 GRTGAHNFISQLG

-417 TSFANFARGG
+417 TSFANFGRGG
-427 QYERHEIFTPYDH
+427 QYERHDIFTPYDH
-440 NKVYEPKNTIQS
+440 HKVYEPKNTIQS

-597 LWSGVQGMIKNGL
+597 LWHGVQGMIKNGL

-717 SANITTDDKDKDD
+717 SANITTDKN
-730 KDKENSFFNYIEQQ
+730 DKENSVFNFIEQQ
-744 QASTNDNAKSS
+744 QASTNSNAKSS
-755 SALTTTEQTKI
+755 SARTTDEQTKI
-766 VSTSAIAS
+766 VATSTITS
-774 DKSKDLVDAANS
+774 DKSKDLVNAANS
-786 MLSNT
+786 MLSNAT
-791 TNTVLYTDDTSWVYA
+791 ETSLHTNDTSWVYA

-838 MTEAANRYMPPNST
+838 MAADANRYMAQDGTNGT

>member
-65 KELIDNIAAPITS
+65 KELIDNIAAPITK
-78 GATVKNKRSTI
+78 GATEKNKRSTI

-135 SKDTTSSGNNV
+135 SKDTTSSGNNM

-172 SASVPLIVLSDDVI
+172 SASVPLVVLSDD
-186 KENETKGNESIDI
+186 ESIDTSI
-199 IQDIRDNGKPKDNAN
+199 DRIQDIRDTGKPKDNAN
-214 SSTQIDTSSENQTAK
+214 SSTQTDTSSENQATK
-229 EKWVQMKVN
+229 EEWVQMKVN

-257 KLSEQRATSLIGKK
+257 KLSEHRATSLVGQN

-349 DIIKYNYAATF
+349 DIIKYNYVATF
-360 KQLDSKIQPVDSQED
+360 KPLDSKIQPVDSQED

-399 GRTGSHNFISQLG
+399 GRTGAHNFISQLG

-417 TSFANFARGG
+417 TSYANFARGG

-588 IGAIVKHTG
+588 IGAIIKHTG

-717 SANITTDDKDKDD
+717 SANITKDEN
-730 KDKENSFFNYIEQQ
+730 DKENNFFNFIEQQ
-744 QASTNDNAKSS
+744 KASTNNNAKSS

-766 VSTSAIAS
+766 VATSAIAS
-774 DKSKDLVDAANS
+774 DKSADLVDTANS
-786 MLSNT
+786 MLSNMENKSLH
-791 TNTVLYTDDTSWVYA
+791 TNDTSWVYA

-838 MTEAANRYMPPNST
+838 MTEAANRYMAQDGANGA

>member
-65 KELIDNIAAPITS
+65 KELIDNIAAPITK
-78 GATVKNKRSTI
+78 GATEKNKRSTI

-135 SKDTTSSGNNV
+135 SKDTTSSGNNM

-172 SASVPLIVLSDDVI
+172 SASVPLVVLSDDES
-186 KENETKGNESIDI
+186 KDETIYR
-199 IQDIRDNGKPKDNAN
+199 IQDIRDDGKPKDNAD
-214 SSTQIDTSSENQTAK
+214 SSTQADTSSENQTTK

-257 KLSEQRATSLIGKK
+257 KLSEQRATSLVGG
-271 EAISE
+271 ACISE

-349 DIIKYNYAATF
+349 DIIKYNYVATF
-360 KQLDSKIQPVDSQED
+360 KQFDSKVDVVDSHED
-375 EESTGIIGKMVNTIN
+375 EESTGIIGKIVNTIN

-399 GRTGSHNFISQLG
+399 GRTGAHNFISQLG

-417 TSFANFARGG
+417 TSYANFARGG
-427 QYERHEIFTPYDH
+427 QYDRHDIFGMYDH
-440 NKVYEPKNTIQS
+440 HKVYEPKNTIQS

-717 SANITTDDKDKDD
+717 SANITIDD

-744 QASTNDNAKSS
+744 QASTNNNAKSN
-755 SALTTTEQTKI
+755 SARTTDEQTKI
-766 VSTSAIAS
+766 VATSTIAS
-774 DKSKDLVDAANS
+774 DKSEDLVDAANS

-791 TNTVLYTDDTSWVYA
+791 DNKVIYTNDKSWVYA

-838 MTEAANRYMPPNST
+838 MTAEANRYMAQDGT

>member
-65 KELIDNIAAPITS
+65 KELIDNITAPITR
-78 GATVKNKRSTI
+78 GATEKNNRSTI
-89 RRTNEFITIEN
+89 GRTNKFITIEN

-135 SKDTTSSGNNV
+135 SKDTTSGGNNV

-172 SASVPLIVLSDDVI
+172 SASVPLVVLSDDES
-186 KENETKGNESIDI
+186 KDETIYR
-199 IQDIRDNGKPKDNAN
+199 IQDIRDDGKPKDNVD
-214 SSTQIDTSSENQTAK
+214 SSTQTDTSPEKQTTK
-229 EKWVQMKVN
+229 EKWIDMKVN

-257 KLSEQRATSLIGKK
+257 KLSEQRATSLVGGTG
-271 EAISE
+271 ISE

-349 DIIKYNYAATF
+349 DIIKYNYVATF
-360 KQLDSKIQPVDSQED
+360 KPLDSKIQPVDSQED

-390 PRYNQAMSQ
+390 PKYNQAMSQ

-717 SANITTDDKDKDD
+717 SANITTYDNDN
-730 KDKENSFFNYIEQQ
+730 DKENSVFNFIEQQ
-744 QASTNDNAKSS
+744 KASTNNNAKSNS
-755 SALTTTEQTKI
+755 TRTTDEQTKI
-766 VSTSAIAS
+766 VATSTIAS
-774 DKSKDLVDAANS
+774 DKSADLVNTANS
-786 MLSNT
+786 MLSNMENT
-791 TNTVLYTDDTSWVYA
+791 LHTNDVSWVYA

-838 MTEAANRYMPPNST
+838 MEAAANEYMAKNDANSA
-852 NQQEGI
+852 NAQNA
-858 T
+858 

>member
-65 KELIDNIAAPITS
+65 KELIDNIAAPITG

-89 RRTNEFITIEN
+89 GRTNKFITIEN

-135 SKDTTSSGNNV
+135 SKDTTSSGNNM

-172 SASVPLIVLSDDVI
+172 SASVPLVVLSDDES
-186 KENETKGNESIDI
+186 KEETIYR
-199 IQDIRDNGKPKDNAN
+199 IQDIRDTGKPKDNAN
-214 SSTQIDTSSENQTAK
+214 SSTQADTSSENQTAK
-229 EKWVQMKVN
+229 EKWIDMKVN

-257 KLSEQRATSLIGKK
+257 KLSEQRATSLVGQK

-349 DIIKYNYAATF
+349 DIIKYNYVATF
-360 KQLDSKIQPVDSQED
+360 KQFDSKVDVVDSNED
-375 EESTGIIGKMVNTIN
+375 EESTGIIGKIVNTIN

-399 GRTGSHNFISQLG
+399 GRTGAHNFISQLG

-417 TSFANFARGG
+417 TSYANFGRGG
-427 QYERHEIFTPYDH
+427 QYDRHDIFGMYDH
-440 NKVYEPKNTIQS
+440 HKIYEPKNTIQS

-717 SANITTDDKDKDD
+717 SANITTDDN
-730 KDKENSFFNYIEQQ
+730 DKENSVFNFIEQQ
-744 QASTNDNAKSS
+744 QASTNNNAKSAS
-755 SALTTTEQTKI
+755 TRTTDEQTKI
-766 VSTSAIAS
+766 VATSAIVS
-774 DKSKDLVDAANS
+774 DKSADLVDAANS
-786 MLSNT
+786 MLSNSNT
-791 TNTVLYTDDTSWVYA
+791 AKTSLHTNDVSWVYA

-838 MTEAANRYMPPNST
+838 MAAAANEYMAQDGANGANT
-852 NQQEGI
+852 QN

>member
-65 KELIDNIAAPITS
+65 KELIDNIAAPITK
-78 GATVKNKRSTI
+78 GATEKNKRSTI

-135 SKDTTSSGNNV
+135 SKDTTSSGNNM

-172 SASVPLIVLSDDVI
+172 SASVPLVVLSDDES
-186 KENETKGNESIDI
+186 KDETIYR
-199 IQDIRDNGKPKDNAN
+199 IQDIRDDGKPKDNAD
-214 SSTQIDTSSENQTAK
+214 SSTQADTSSENQTTK

-257 KLSEQRATSLIGKK
+257 KLSEQRATSLVGG
-271 EAISE
+271 ACISE

-349 DIIKYNYAATF
+349 DIIKYNYVATF
-360 KQLDSKIQPVDSQED
+360 KQFDSKVDVVDSHED
-375 EESTGIIGKMVNTIN
+375 EESTGIIGKIVNTIN

-399 GRTGSHNFISQLG
+399 GRTGAHNFISQLG

-417 TSFANFARGG
+417 TSYANFARGG
-427 QYERHEIFTPYDH
+427 QYDRHDIFGMYDH
-440 NKVYEPKNTIQS
+440 HKVYEPKNTIQS

-717 SANITTDDKDKDD
+717 SANITKDEN
-730 KDKENSFFNYIEQQ
+730 DKENSFFNYIEQQ
-744 QASTNDNAKSS
+744 QASTNTNAKSS
-755 SALTTTEQTKI
+755 SARTTDEQTKI
-766 VSTSAIAS
+766 VATSTIAS
-774 DKSKDLVDAANS
+774 DKSEDLVDAANS

-791 TNTVLYTDDTSWVYA
+791 DNKVIYTNDKSWVYA

-838 MTEAANRYMPPNST
+838 MTAEANRYMAQDGT

>member
-11 SGQSVDVYSSSKSIK
+11 SGQSADVYSSSKSIK

-65 KELIDNIAAPITS
+65 KELIDNIAAPITR
-78 GATVKNKRSTI
+78 GATEKNNRSTI
-89 RRTNEFITIEN
+89 GRTNKFITIEN

-135 SKDTTSSGNNV
+135 SKDTTSGGNNM

-172 SASVPLIVLSDDVI
+172 SASVPLVVLSDDEI
-186 KENETKGNESIDI
+186 KGDESIYR
-199 IQDIRDNGKPKDNAN
+199 IQDIRDTGKPKDNAN
-214 SSTQIDTSSENQTAK
+214 SSTQADTSSENQTTK
-229 EKWVQMKVN
+229 ETWTKMEVN

-257 KLSEQRATSLIGKK
+257 KLSEKRATSLVG
-271 EAISE
+271 ENSAISE

-360 KQLDSKIQPVDSQED
+360 KQFDSKIQEVDSHED
-375 EESTGIIGKMVNTIN
+375 DESTGVIGKLVNTIN

-417 TSFANFARGG
+417 TSFANFGRGG
-427 QYERHEIFTPYDH
+427 QYDRHDIFGMYDH
-440 NKVYEPKNTIQS
+440 HKIYEPKNTIQS

-499 SGTFWGGSRMFRGA
+499 SGTFWGGSRMFKGA
-513 PPNKVGTAKV
+513 PPNKVGAAKV

-717 SANITTDDKDKDD
+717 SANITKDENDT
-730 KDKENSFFNYIEQQ
+730 ENSAFNFIEQQ
-744 QASTNDNAKSS
+744 KASTNTNARSN

-774 DKSKDLVDAANS
+774 DKSADLVDAANS
-786 MLSNT
+786 MLSNMENT
-791 TNTVLYTDDTSWVYA
+791 LHTNDASWVYA

-838 MTEAANRYMPPNST
+838 MTEAANRYMPQNST
-852 NQQEGI
+852 NQ
-858 T
+858 

>member
-65 KELIDNIAAPITS
+65 KELIDNIAAPITN
-78 GATVKNKRSTI
+78 GATEKNKRSTI

-135 SKDTTSSGNNV
+135 SKDTTSSGNNM

-172 SASVPLIVLSDDVI
+172 SASVPLVVLSDD
-186 KENETKGNESIDI
+186 ESIDTSI
-199 IQDIRDNGKPKDNAN
+199 DRIQDIRDTGKPKDNAN
-214 SSTQIDTSSENQTAK
+214 SSTQIDTSSENQTTK
-229 EKWVQMKVN
+229 ETWTKMEVN

-257 KLSEQRATSLIGKK
+257 KLSEKRATSLVG
-271 EAISE
+271 ENSAISE

-349 DIIKYNYAATF
+349 DIIKYNYVATF
-360 KQLDSKIQPVDSQED
+360 KQFDSKIQPVDSQED

-390 PRYNQAMSQ
+390 PKYNQAMSQ
-399 GRTGSHNFISQLG
+399 GRTGAHNFISQLG

-417 TSFANFARGG
+417 TSYANFGRGG
-427 QYERHEIFTPYDH
+427 QYDRHDIFGMYDH
-440 NKVYEPKNTIQS
+440 HKVYEPKNTIQS

-717 SANITTDDKDKDD
+717 SANIIKDEN
-730 KDKENSFFNYIEQQ
+730 DKENSVFNFIEQQ
-744 QASTNDNAKSS
+744 KASTNTNAMSS
-755 SALTTTEQTKI
+755 STLTTTEQTKI
-766 VSTSAIAS
+766 VATSTIAS
-774 DKSKDLVDAANS
+774 DKSTDLVDAANS
-786 MLSNT
+786 MLSNAT
-791 TNTVLYTDDTSWVYA
+791 KTSLHTNDTSWVYA

-838 MTEAANRYMPPNST
+838 MAAAANEYMAQNDANSANT
-852 NQQEGI
+852 QN

>member
-65 KELIDNIAAPITS
+65 KELIDNIAAPITG
-78 GATVKNKRSTI
+78 GATVKNNRSTI
-89 RRTNEFITIEN
+89 GRTNKFITIEN

-135 SKDTTSSGNNV
+135 SKDTTSGGNNM

-199 IQDIRDNGKPKDNAN
+199 IQDIRDNGKPKDNTN

-349 DIIKYNYAATF
+349 DIIKYNYVATF
-360 KQLDSKIQPVDSQED
+360 KPLDSKIQPVDSQED

-399 GRTGSHNFISQLG
+399 GRTGAHNFISQLG

-417 TSFANFARGG
+417 TSYANFARGG

-588 IGAIVKHTG
+588 IGAIIKHTG

-709 YKLTSTKY
+709 YKLTSIKY
-717 SANITTDDKDKDD
+717 SANITKDEN
-730 KDKENSFFNYIEQQ
+730 DKENSVFNFIEQQ
-744 QASTNDNAKSS
+744 KASTNANAKSN

-766 VSTSAIAS
+766 VATSTIAS
-774 DKSKDLVDAANS
+774 DKSTDLVDAANS
-786 MLSNT
+786 MLSNAT
-791 TNTVLYTDDTSWVYA
+791 ETSLHTNDASWVYA

-826 GEPPLDDATKQQ
+826 GEPPLDDATKKQ
-838 MTEAANRYMPPNST
+838 MAADANRYMAQDGANAA
-852 NQQEGI
+852 NQQG
-858 T
+858 

>member
-65 KELIDNIAAPITS
+65 KELIDNIAAPITK
-78 GATVKNKRSTI
+78 GATEKNKRSTI

-135 SKDTTSSGNNV
+135 SKDTTSSGNNM

-172 SASVPLIVLSDDVI
+172 SASVPLVVLSDDES
-186 KENETKGNESIDI
+186 KDETIYR
-199 IQDIRDNGKPKDNAN
+199 IQDIRDDGKPKDNAD
-214 SSTQIDTSSENQTAK
+214 SSTQADTSSENQTTK

-257 KLSEQRATSLIGKK
+257 KLSEQRATSLVGG
-271 EAISE
+271 ACISE

-349 DIIKYNYAATF
+349 DIIKYNYVATF

-399 GRTGSHNFISQLG
+399 GRTGAHNFISQLG

-417 TSFANFARGG
+417 TSFANFGRGG
-427 QYERHEIFTPYDH
+427 QYERHDIFGMYDH
-440 NKVYEPKNTIQS
+440 HKVYEPKNTIQS

-717 SANITTDDKDKDD
+717 SANITKDEN
-730 KDKENSFFNYIEQQ
+730 DKENSFFNYIEQQ
-744 QASTNDNAKSS
+744 QASTNTNAKSS
-755 SALTTTEQTKI
+755 SARTTDEQTKI
-766 VSTSAIAS
+766 VATSAIAS
-774 DKSKDLVDAANS
+774 DKSEDLVDAANS

-791 TNTVLYTDDTSWVYA
+791 DNKVLYTNDKSWVYA

-838 MTEAANRYMPPNST
+838 MTEAANRYMAQDAANGANSQ
-852 NQQEGI
+852 NA
-858 T
+858 

>member
-65 KELIDNIAAPITS
+65 KELIDNIAAPITR
-78 GATVKNKRSTI
+78 GATEKNNRSTI
-89 RRTNEFITIEN
+89 GRTNKFITIEN

-135 SKDTTSSGNNV
+135 SKDTTSGGNNV

-172 SASVPLIVLSDDVI
+172 SASVPLVVLSDDES
-186 KENETKGNESIDI
+186 KDTSIDR
-199 IQDIRDNGKPKDNAN
+199 IQDIRDTGKPKDNAN
-214 SSTQIDTSSENQTAK
+214 SSTQADTSSEKQTTK
-229 EKWVQMKVN
+229 ETWTKMEVN

-257 KLSEQRATSLIGKK
+257 KLSEKRATSLVG
-271 EAISE
+271 ENSAISE

-349 DIIKYNYAATF
+349 DIIKYNYVATF
-360 KQLDSKIQPVDSQED
+360 KQFDSKIQEVDSHED
-375 EESTGIIGKMVNTIN
+375 DESTGIIGKIVNTIN

-417 TSFANFARGG
+417 TSYANFGRGG
-427 QYERHEIFTPYDH
+427 QYDRHDIFGMYDH
-440 NKVYEPKNTIQS
+440 HKVYEPKNTIQS

-717 SANITTDDKDKDD
+717 SANITTDDN
-730 KDKENSFFNYIEQQ
+730 DKENSVFNFIEQQ
-744 QASTNDNAKSS
+744 KASTNNNAKSDS
-755 SALTTTEQTKI
+755 TRTTTEQTKI
-766 VSTSAIAS
+766 VATSAIAS
-774 DKSKDLVDAANS
+774 DKSADLVDAANS
-786 MLSNT
+786 MLSNMENT
-791 TNTVLYTDDTSWVYA
+791 SLHTNDASWVYA

-838 MTEAANRYMPPNST
+838 MAADANRYMAQDGANGANT
-852 NQQEGI
+852 QNA
-858 T
+858 

>member
-65 KELIDNIAAPITS
+65 KELIDNIAAPITN
-78 GATVKNKRSTI
+78 GATEKNNRSTI
-89 RRTNEFITIEN
+89 GRTNKFITIEN

-135 SKDTTSSGNNV
+135 SKDTTSGGNNV

-172 SASVPLIVLSDDVI
+172 SASVPLIVSSVDESTD
-186 KENETKGNESIDI
+186 TSIDR
-199 IQDIRDNGKPKDNAN
+199 IQDIRDDGKPKDNVD
-214 SSTQIDTSSENQTAK
+214 SSTQTDTNSEKPKTVEAWT
-229 EKWVQMKVN
+229 EMKVN

-257 KLSEQRATSLIGKK
+257 KLSEQRATSLVGGTG
-271 EAISE
+271 ISE

-349 DIIKYNYAATF
+349 DIIKYNYVATF
-360 KQLDSKIQPVDSQED
+360 KQFDSKVDVVDSHED
-375 EESTGIIGKMVNTIN
+375 EESTGIIGKIVNTIN

-399 GRTGSHNFISQLG
+399 GRTGAHNFISQLG

-417 TSFANFARGG
+417 TSYANFGRGG
-427 QYERHEIFTPYDH
+427 QYDRHQIFGMYDH
-440 NKVYEPKNTIQS
+440 HKIYEPKNTIQS

-709 YKLTSTKY
+709 YKLTSKKY
-717 SANITTDDKDKDD
+717 SANITRDANDE
-730 KDKENSFFNYIEQQ
+730 ENNVFNFIEQQ
-744 QASTNDNAKSS
+744 KASTNTNAKSS
-755 SALTTTEQTKI
+755 STLTTDEQTKI
-766 VSTSAIAS
+766 VSTSVIAS
-774 DKSKDLVDAANS
+774 DKSRDLVDAANS
-786 MLSNT
+786 MLSNMENKSLD
-791 TNTVLYTDDTSWVYA
+791 TNDASWVYA

-838 MTEAANRYMPPNST
+838 MAAAANEYMVKNDANGA
-852 NQQEGI
+852 NQQG
-858 T
+858 

>member
-26 EAMIAAF
+26 EAMVAAF

-78 GATVKNKRSTI
+78 GATEKNKRSTI
-89 RRTNEFITIEN
+89 CRTNEFITIEN

-135 SKDTTSSGNNV
+135 SKDTTSSGNNI

-172 SASVPLIVLSDDVI
+172 SASVPLIVSSVEENKDV
-186 KENETKGNESIDI
+186 DR
-199 IQDIRDNGKPKDNAN
+199 IQDISDTGKPKDNAT
-214 SSTQIDTSSENQTAK
+214 SSTQPDTNAKNSTAK
-229 EKWVQMKVN
+229 EEWTTMKVN

-257 KLSEQRATSLIGKK
+257 KLSEKRATSLVGEKT
-271 EAISE
+271 AISE

-360 KQLDSKIQPVDSQED
+360 KQFDSKIQPVDSHED
-375 EESTGIIGKMVNTIN
+375 DESTGVIGKLVNTVN

-399 GRTGSHNFISQLG
+399 GRTGAHNFISQLG

-417 TSFANFARGG
+417 TSFANFGRGG
-427 QYERHEIFTPYDH
+427 QYDRHDIFGMYDNH
-440 NKVYEPKNTIQS
+440 KVYEPKNTIQS

-597 LWSGVQGMIKNGL
+597 LWKGVQGMIKNGL

-669 MVSVSLKHGRPRDSA
+669 IVSVSLKHGRPRDSA

-717 SANITTDDKDKDD
+717 SADITNAD
-730 KDKENSFFNYIEQQ
+730 DKENSVFNFIKQQQ
-744 QASTNDNAKSS
+744 QASTNNNAKSNN
-755 SALTTTEQTKI
+755 ALTTTEQTKI
-766 VSTSAIAS
+766 VATSTIAS
-774 DKSKDLVDAANS
+774 DKSEDLVNAANS

-791 TNTVLYTDDTSWVYA
+791 SDASLHTNDTSWVYA

-817 TSIELSQPS
+817 TSIELSQPT
-826 GEPPLDDATKQQ
+826 GEAPLDDATKQQ
-838 MTEAANRYMPPNST
+838 LTADANRYMAQDGANGA

>member
-65 KELIDNIAAPITS
+65 KELIDNIAAPITG

-135 SKDTTSSGNNV
+135 NKDTTSGGNNT

-172 SASVPLIVLSDDVI
+172 SASVPLIVSSAD
-186 KENETKGNESIDI
+186 ESTDI
-199 IQDIRDNGKPKDNAN
+199 SIGRIQDIRDDGKPKDNVDG
-214 SSTQIDTSSENQTAK
+214 STQTDTNSEKPKTV
-229 EKWVQMKVN
+229 ETWTEMKVN

-257 KLSEQRATSLIGKK
+257 KLSEQRATSLIGGTG
-271 EAISE
+271 ISE

-349 DIIKYNYAATF
+349 DIIKYNYVATF
-360 KQLDSKIQPVDSQED
+360 KQFDSKIQQVDSEED
-375 EESTGIIGKMVNTIN
+375 EESTGIIGKLVNTIN
-390 PRYNQAMSQ
+390 PKYNQAMSQ
-399 GRTGSHNFISQLG
+399 GRTGAHNFISQLG

-417 TSFANFARGG
+417 TSYANFARGG
-427 QYERHEIFTPYDH
+427 QYERHRIFTPYDQH
-440 NKVYEPKNTIQS
+440 KVYEPKNTIQS

-696 IYTPLGAKAASNF
+696 IYTPLGAKAASDF

-717 SANITTDDKDKDD
+717 SANITKDEN
-730 KDKENSFFNYIEQQ
+730 DKENSVFNFIEQQ
-744 QASTNDNAKSS
+744 KASTNANAKAN
-755 SALTTTEQTKI
+755 SARTTDEQTKI
-766 VSTSAIAS
+766 VATSTIVS
-774 DKSKDLVDAANS
+774 DKSEDLVDAANS
-786 MLSNT
+786 MLCNINDT
-791 TNTVLYTDDTSWVYA
+791 LLYTDDTSWVYA

-838 MTEAANRYMPPNST
+838 MEAAANEYMAKDGTNGA
-852 NQQEGI
+852 NQQGGI